1 MAMQT
6 AHDNLV
12 LRQLQSLLRD
22 VAAVLESQE
31 RQQDLTARLC
41 REVDEGFARL
51 VRDICNIK
59 SSLRA
64 ALALSRGS
72 D

>member
-1 MAMQT
+1 MATQT

-12 LRQLQSLLRD
+12 LRQLQSLLGD